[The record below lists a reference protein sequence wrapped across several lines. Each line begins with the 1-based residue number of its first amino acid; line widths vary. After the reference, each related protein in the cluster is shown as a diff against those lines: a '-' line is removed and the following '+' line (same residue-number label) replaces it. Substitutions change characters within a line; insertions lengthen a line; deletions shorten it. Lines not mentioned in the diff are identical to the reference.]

1 MLKNLYIATTAPRSG
16 KSLVVLGIMELL
28 SRRVE
33 RLGFFRPVVRRA
45 DSADNDTEL
54 VCRRYQL
61 KFPCGSLHALT
72 HDEARTLV
80 TEGRLEELLERVF
93 VKYKE
98 LERQCDFVVCE
109 GTDLTGLATALEFD
123 VNAQIANQIAAPV
136 LVVANGRNRTSKEVA
151 GLARV
156 AREAFEE
163 EGSTIFATVVNR
175 VDRGRVA
182 EASAELKSTWVF
194 QDPAYVLPEE
204 ETLGQPTVGEIV
216 TALGAK
222 PLHGADLDL
231 NRPARNYKIAAMQ
244 LPHFLGRMQD
254 GSLVIASGD
263 RADVVLGSI
272 AAFHSSNHP
281 KVAGIILTGGLGLSS
296 EVNHL
301 IEGLGQSTLPIF
313 SVDSETYE
321 TASQVSEVVATIT
334 ADNPRK
340 IATALGVFENH
351 VDVLELEQRIQVTR
365 STRVTPIM
373 FEYELLERAKADK
386 QHIVLPEGEDERILE
401 ATDILLHRG
410 GVDITLLGDEEEIRN
425 AAVAQGLDIDSAN
438 IIDPAT
444 SDRLE
449 EYAAAYHQLRKHK
462 GVTEDQARDV
472 MRDVSYFGTMMVYKG
487 VADGMTSGAAH
498 STAHTIR
505 PAFEFIRARS
515 DRAIVSSVFFMCLED
530 RVLVYGD
537 CAVNP
542 NPNPE
547 QLADIAI
554 ASAHTAR
561 TFGVEPLVA
570 MLSYSSGES
579 GRGDDVDR
587 VREATRLARQLRPD
601 LKIEGP
607 IQYDAAVDL
616 GVARK
621 KMPNS
626 DVAGR
631 ATVFIFPDLN
641 TGNNTYKAV
650 QRSADVIA
658 IGPVLQGLRKP
669 VNDLSRGCKVP
680 DIVNTVS
687 ITAIQAQTVDQKS

>member
-1 MLKNLYIATTAPRSG
+1 MLKNLYIGTTAPRSG

-33 RLGFFRPVVRRA
+33 RLGFFRPIVRQA
-45 DSADNDTEL
+45 DATDNDTEL
-54 VCRRYQL
+54 VRRRYQL
-61 KFPCGSLHALT
+61 KFPHESLHALT

-80 TEGRLEELLERVF
+80 TEGRSEELLERVF
-93 VKYKE
+93 TRYKE

-109 GTDLTGLATALEFD
+109 GTDLTGLAAAFEFD

-136 LVVANGRNRTSKEVA
+136 LVVANGRNRTLEEVV

-175 VDRGRVA
+175 INPGSVEEAADRLQ
-182 EASAELKSTWVF
+182 SAWSF
-194 QDPAYVLPEE
+194 QDPVYVLPEDE
-204 ETLGQPTVGEIV
+204 MLGQPTVCEIV
-216 TALGAK
+216 AALRAK

-231 NRPARNYKIAAMQ
+231 NRVARNYKIAAMQ
-244 LPHFLGRMQD
+244 LPNFLGRVKD

-263 RADVVLGSI
+263 RSDVVLGCI

-281 KVAGIILTGGLGLSS
+281 KVSGIILTGGLDLSS
-296 EVNHL
+296 EVNRL

-313 SVDSETYE
+313 CVEPETYE
-321 TASQVSEVVATIT
+321 TASQVSEVVATIA

-340 IATALGVFENH
+340 IATALGLFENH
-351 VDVLELEQRIQVTR
+351 VDLGELEHRIQVTR

-386 QHIVLPEGEDERILE
+386 KHIVLPEGEDERILE

-410 GVDITLLGDEEEIRN
+410 VVDVTLLGNEERIRK
-425 AAVAQGLDIDSAN
+425 AAVAQGFDIDAAT
-438 IIDPAT
+438 IIDP
-444 SDRLE
+444 SISNRFE
-449 EYAAAYHQLRKHK
+449 EYAATYHDLRKHK

-472 MRDVSYFGTMMVYKG
+472 MRDVSYFGTMMVCLD

-498 STAHTIR
+498 STGHTIR

-515 DRAIVSSVFFMCLED
+515 DRLVVSSVFFMCLED

-542 NPNPE
+542 NPDPR
-547 QLADIAI
+547 QLADIAV
-554 ASAHTAR
+554 ASAQTAQ
-561 TFGVEPLVA
+561 TFGVGPLIA

-579 GRGDDVDR
+579 GKGDDVNK

-607 IQYDAAVDL
+607 IQYDAAVDP

-621 KMPNS
+621 KMPKS
-626 DVAGR
+626 EVAGR

-650 QRSADVIA
+650 QRSANAIA
-658 IGPVLQGLRKP
+658 VGPVLQGLRKP
-669 VNDLSRGCKVP
+669 VNDLSRGCQVP
-680 DIVNTVS
+680 DIVNTVA
-687 ITAIQAQTVDQKS
+687 ITAIQAQTIE